1 MFSFVHFAV
10 DDPEGTFFYA
20 AGTFAFIHSL
30 WGVGLS
36 HAYLNTVREK
46 GRSICTRAHLGL
58 ELVGKL
64 IMYCT
69 CAIIICS

>member
-1 MFSFVHFAV
+1 M

-58 ELVGKL
+58 DLAGKL
-64 IMYCT
+64 ITGGPLLARFLLVRISNY
-69 CAIIICS
+69 S